1 MRRHQISF
9 PRHSPPL
16 RVLQQSNDG
25 VFNGQYVVQ
34 ALCLCEIIYGT
45 MIVGLNN
52 DHESVEHG
60 SNEIKT
66 AVIAAAEQVSLLILI
81 HIPESET
88 KSSSVALQ
96 AASSV
101 LPS

>member
-1 MRRHQISF
+1 
-9 PRHSPPL
+9 
-16 RVLQQSNDG
+16 
-25 VFNGQYVVQ
+25 
-34 ALCLCEIIYGT
+34 

-60 SNEIKT
+60 SNERKT